1 MCSWGVLTKKV
12 QENDLKSNFIKM
24 IKAFEEETDKP
35 LKELQANTIKLAKE
49 RNKTVQD
56 LNVEIK
62 AINTD

>member
-24 IKAFEEETDKP
+24 IKAFKEETDKP
-35 LKELQANTIKLAKE
+35 LKELQANTIKLVKE

>member
-12 QENDLKSNFIKM
+12 QENDLKSNLIKM
-24 IKAFEEETDKP
+24 IKAFTEETDKP
-35 LKELQANTIKLAKE
+35 LKELQENTITLAKE

>member
-12 QENDLKSNFIKM
+12 QENDLKSNLIKM